1 MVSLKDHSPYS
12 RGFHDLRS
20 CPNYAITEPRFVN
33 FNNLVALSLETQ
45 QHQATTPKVQFSMWN
60 ARSVTRKSVLLCD
73 IIQSN
78 KLNILAV
85 TETWINSDI
94 NNSQIPELLNNLQ
107 DFKILQ
113 VPWVSAKGA
122 GLGFFLR
129 KAFNSLILNDFNP
142 KSFELIDMLM
152 RLKYFT
158 CRVILLIYRPPPS
171 RKNKLTTNMFLDEF
185 AQLIESVVI
194 TDTHVLYCG
203 DSIYT
208 SMIST
213 TLMQLD
219 FSIFLIRLIY
229 VNTLQVLRINVV
241 ILLTC

>member
-1 MVSLKDHSPYS
+1 M
-12 RGFHDLRS
+12 RS
-20 CPNYAITEPRFVN
+20 SA
-33 FNNLVALSLETQ
+33 
-45 QHQATTPKVQFSMWN
+45 
-60 ARSVTRKSVLLCD
+60 LLCD

-78 KLNILAV
+78 KLDILAV
-85 TETWINSDI
+85 TETWINSNI

-107 DFKILQ
+107 DFKI
-113 VPWVSAKGA
+113 PRVSAKG
-122 GLGFFLR
+122 GGVGFFLR

-229 VNTLQVLRINVV
+229 VNTLQVLRINEV